1 MKLLQVGKK
10 RSVLL
15 IDGQIVIMDNK
26 KACNQLMMNDQWVE
40 ANKIDQVMLNG

>member
-15 IDGQIVIMDNK
+15 IDGKIVIMDNK
-26 KACNQLMMNDQWVE
+26 KACNQLMLNDQWVD
-40 ANKIDQVMLNG
+40 ANRIDQVMLHG